1 MIEGPL
7 APLRAALR
15 RGAEEPQ
22 WEDSRLA
29 LADTRLFAAQAESDE
44 DETAVNTVANG
55 VSYQPLALRHYQGHL
70 APASAAVRSAAASL
84 AAQAVATASRLRHVA
99 AQQRMASR
107 GLHLQ
112 PVSPPPPPPFRPSGV
127 SRCGAA
133 VSKDGRRCGCAICKQ
148 LGPFTPPPA
157 DDAPAVDA
165 WAGTPFKAAL
175 LTTLSRQLRL
185 SLAYQ
190 IWAARTKVRHVRAAA
205 VEDATVLDRRASC
218 RAAFQALQAHA
229 RAAAAA
235 QRAARLFASPEAR
248 AARGCHR
255 PFFLAWKRR
264 SEVCHRAAAF
274 LVAQRLRAALA
285 HWRLFV
291 LTRRRQQRLLSA
303 ARTLSVVGHY
313 LPRAFHAWRAQ
324 AARNALLGRRIL
336 DASARGATPG
346 VVTVHSAADTKPRGR
361 IARSR
366 ASAMHRARAE
376 ASPPEGTLAT
386 AAALVR
392 LRRFWL
398 PRGDELA
405 TAGQTAATP
414 APSVVPLPRRML
426 LEDGASMSLLA
437 TADAAAAA
445 AVVAA
450 QQQAA
455 LEAKAASLADAD
467 AVAAD
472 AARKAHAAW
481 REAERRVGATAVAAA
496 ASEQEARNSALAQQ
510 GPRQQQPRSRVVPS
524 AEETQAAA
532 HSARVAAAEA
542 VAIAQALR
550 SAMEATSAEH
560 RASAAR
566 AAQAAAAAEVA
577 RDRASEAA
585 ALAKATA
592 VAAAGAA
599 AERLHN
605 AQHDVATAKSQGA
618 RAEAACGAADMAVAD
633 ARMRLCA
640 AEAAFRRAAE
650 CASEAHVALKK
661 GASARAAI
669 EQTLRAA
676 RQLAHAAGVDATVA
690 RQKVVKGPCAKQAL
704 VDEADE
710 LTRRARA
717 AAHAGV
723 QAAMQAAQKVAQ
735 LEVEAREADA
745 TTETAKEAL
754 QRCRLHLTHC
764 LAAQAAA
771 HTAKRES
778 LVSLG
783 RATQRV
789 EALTSAQA
797 CPVPAVAPPSEPPHR
812 SGPAAPRPA
821 VAAVAW
827 AMRRRMRVAFA
838 AWRHMAHQTQDAAL
852 AAATRAL
859 LACAVRCL
867 RKWHHLAVARQRTA
881 HKQLLPWRAL
891 LCLRAWA
898 AEARRQREVRA
909 AVAATQSIRRL
920 GMLRLVWREWRNY
933 ARHRMLARVADAGA
947 MAAAGQFA
955 AAAAMVR
962 TRPRVLLAWRDLAA
976 ERRRIAAGSARLLE
990 LRLRSMLRAWRRFA
1004 VAAGLLRRVLEV
1016 PLQEHAADLAADAH
1030 ACSAAR
1036 ASEVLQAWR
1045 SLAMEAR
1052 THRNEAAGDA
1062 AAALLRRSWLLSRAF
1077 SALHSAAQ
1085 EPQLLRAS
1093 LQAWAALPRA
1103 KGSRRRITAAL
1114 VGAGFTSIAHVAARL
1129 RLRCAFA
1136 SWRRHVVATAAV
1148 AAAAR
1153 RRRLMRCAL
1162 SALHANVVRI
1172 GLEREQ
1178 QHVAR
1183 RQVVRWRRDV
1193 LFAAWRDV
1201 AASARWT
1208 RAAVADMRVAHV
1220 RRLLRAWRD
1229 VAHESGAQARMEV
1242 MTTRA
1247 AAAAV
1252 LAALQARAA
1261 DERGGGS
1268 AVLAAMPALAVRD
1281 ASVGG
1286 SGAAGESRSAGS
1298 SQQSRPWLPP
1308 PARAV
1313 GIQHAR

>member
-15 RGAEEPQ
+15 RGADEPQ

-29 LADTRLFAAQAESDE
+29 LADTRLFASRGGADSDE
-44 DETAVNTVANG
+44 EDGDETAANTTAKG
-55 VSYQPLALRHYQGHL
+55 VPYQPLLLRHFQGPL
-70 APASAAVRSAAASL
+70 APAAAAVRSAAASL
-84 AAQAVATASRLRHVA
+84 AGQAVATASRLRHVA
-99 AQQRMASR
+99 AQQRTAR
-107 GLHLQ
+107 RAAHLL
-112 PVSPPPPPPFRPSGV
+112 PVSPPPPPPFRPAGV

-133 VSKDGRRCGCAICKQ
+133 VSKDGKRCGCSICRH
-148 LGPFTPPPA
+148 LGPFTPPPSA
-157 DDAPAVDA
+157 NDAPAADSDA

-175 LTTLSRQLRL
+175 LTSLARQLRL
-185 SLAYQ
+185 SLAFQ

-205 VEDATVLDRRASC
+205 VDDATTLDRRAVC
-218 RAAFQALQAHA
+218 RAAFQALHA
-229 RAAAAA
+229 QVRLAAAAE
-235 QRAARLFASPEAR
+235 RAARLFASPEAR
-248 AARGCHR
+248 VARGCHR
-255 PFFLAWKRR
+255 QLFLAWRR
-264 SEVCHRAAAF
+264 RADVSHKAAAF
-274 LVAQRLRAALA
+274 LAAQRLRAAMA

-291 LTRRRQQRLLSA
+291 LTRRRQQRLLTA

-313 LPRAFHAWRAQ
+313 LPRAFYAWRAQ

-336 DASARGATPG
+336 DASARGVSPG
-346 VVTVHSAADTKPRGR
+346 VVVTHSAAEAKPRGR

-366 ASAMHRARAE
+366 AAAMHQARGE
-376 ASPPEGTLAT
+376 ACPPEGTLEV

-398 PRGDELA
+398 PRGEELPV
-405 TAGQTAATP
+405 AGRLPPSAAP
-414 APSVVPLPRRML
+414 APVLASLPRRMH

-445 AVVAA
+445 AVVAM
-450 QQQAA
+450 QHQAEA
-455 LEAKAASLADAD
+455 VAKAARLADAD

-472 AARKAHAAW
+472 AARKAHFAW

-496 ASEQEARNSALAQQ
+496 ASEQEARNSALAQ
-510 GPRQQQPRSRVVPS
+510 GPRQQVPRGRVVPS
-524 AEETQAAA
+524 AEETRVAA

-542 VAIAQALR
+542 VAIAQALQ

-560 RASAAR
+560 RAAA
-566 AAQAAAAAEVA
+566 ALSAQAAAAAEAA
-577 RDRASEAA
+577 RNQASEAA

-618 RAEAACGAADMAVAD
+618 RAEAACSAADMAVAD

-640 AEAAFRRAAE
+640 SEAAFRRAAE
-650 CASEAHVALKK
+650 CAGEAHVALKR

-676 RQLAHAAGVDATVA
+676 RQLAHASTVDATVA
-690 RQKVVKGPCAKQAL
+690 RQRVVKGPGAKQAL
-704 VDEADE
+704 VEEADA

-723 QAAMQAAQKVAQ
+723 QAAMQAAQRVVQ
-735 LEVEAREADA
+735 LEVEAREADG
-745 TTETAKEAL
+745 TTEAAKEGL

-778 LVSLG
+778 LTSLG
-783 RATQRV
+783 RAQQRV
-789 EALTSAQA
+789 EALTSAQM
-797 CPVPAVAPPSEPPHR
+797 CPVPAQPPPCQPPHR
-812 SGPAAPRPA
+812 SGPAAPRPP

-838 AWRHMAHQTQDAAL
+838 AWRHMADESQSAAL
-852 AAATRAL
+852 AVATRAL

-881 HKQLLPWRAL
+881 HKKLLPWRAS
-891 LCLRAWA
+891 LCLHAWA
-898 AEARRQREVRA
+898 AEARRAREVRA

-920 GMLRLVWREWRNY
+920 GVLRLVWREWRGY
-933 ARHRMLARVADAGA
+933 ARQRMLARVADAGA

-955 AAAAMVR
+955 AAAAVVR
-962 TRPRVLLAWRDLAA
+962 TRPRVLHAWRALAA
-976 ERRRIAAGSARLLE
+976 ERRRITAGSARLLE
-990 LRLRSMLRAWRRFA
+990 LRLKGMLRAWRRFA
-1004 VAAGLLRRVLEV
+1004 VAAGLLRRVLAV
-1016 PLQEHAADLAADAH
+1016 PLQEHAAGLAADAH

-1045 SLAMEAR
+1045 RLAQEGAA
-1052 THRNEAAGDA
+1052 HRSEAAGDTA
-1062 AAALLRRSWLLSRAF
+1062 ATLLRRSWLLSRAF
-1077 SALHSAAQ
+1077 SAMQLAAH
-1085 EPQLLRAS
+1085 EPKLLRAC
-1093 LQAWAALPRA
+1093 LHAWGALPRA

-1114 VGAGFTSIAHVAARL
+1114 VGAGFQSVTHVAARL
-1129 RLRCAFA
+1129 RLRCALA

-1162 SALHANVVRI
+1162 SALHANVVRNS
-1172 GLEREQ
+1172 LEREQ

-1193 LFAAWRDV
+1193 LLEAWRDV

-1208 RAAVADMRVAHV
+1208 RAAVADMRVAHT

-1229 VAHESGAQARMEV
+1229 VARESGSQARLEV
-1242 MTTRA
+1242 MHTRA

-1261 DERGGGS
+1261 EERG
-1268 AVLAAMPALAVRD
+1268 ARLLVRE
-1281 ASVGG
+1281 ASVVGP
-1286 SGAAGESRSAGS
+1286 GAAAESHSAGS
-1298 SQQSRPWLPP
+1298 SQPRPWLPP
-1308 PARAV
+1308 PARGV
-1313 GIQHAR
+1313 GIQRVR